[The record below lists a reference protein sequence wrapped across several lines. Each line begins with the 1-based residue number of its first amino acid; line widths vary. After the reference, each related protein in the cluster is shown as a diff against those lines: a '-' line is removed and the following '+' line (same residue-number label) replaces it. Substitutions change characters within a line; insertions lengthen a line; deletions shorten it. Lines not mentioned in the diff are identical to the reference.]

1 MKVGILFHA
10 DIKWKK
16 TGIVVFFLTSSSSF
30 TKYFSFP
37 ENKDMY
43 LPVKK
48 PGESV
53 KISFGPSYHNCEHG
67 DFSIMY
73 REVYMKI
80 SYL

>member
-1 MKVGILFHA
+1 MEENWDCSFSLNFLLFIH
-10 DIKWKK
+10 K
-16 TGIVVFFLTSSSSF
+16 VFFIS
-30 TKYFSFP
+30 
-37 ENKDMY
+37 ENKDIQ

-53 KISFGPSYHNCEHG
+53 KILFGPSYHNCEHG